1 MFYKWFYLWKIITNY
16 LDLRKLWNHLR
27 WFHNSEAL
35 AATLS
40 LPSLALEPNPFAPH
54 SWCRIRGRCPPLCQ
68 CGSGTPEPR
77 TNHWRVADSN
87 PTPLPHRLP
96 FLHLCLPSLL
106 LRAYP
111 LSLRL
116 ASCCEMR
123 AMPCACNWMPRV
135 MDGRAVSRG
144 LCFTHG
150 NPALQPSYFAMD
162 NTVSPT
168 HTSLRSEHSLSHHPL
183 LSITRRS
190 FHPFHAVAAYLGM
203 IMPFLV
209 YLHLALLSSSVAL
222 TLQSSVS

>member
-1 MFYKWFYLWKIITNY
+1 V
-16 LDLRKLWNHLR
+16 
-27 WFHNSEAL
+27 
-35 AATLS
+35 AAARHYANVGLGRR
-40 LPSLALEPNPFAPH
+40 NPA
-54 SWCRIRGRCPPLCQ
+54 
-68 CGSGTPEPR
+68 
-77 TNHWRVADSN
+77 TNHWRVTDRN
-87 PTPLPHRLP
+87 PTPLSHRLP
-96 FLHLCLPSLL
+96 FLHLRLPSTL

-116 ASCCEMR
+116 ASCCEMC
-123 AMPCACNWMPRV
+123 AMTCACNWIPRV

-162 NTVSPT
+162 NTVLPT
-168 HTSLRSEHSLSHHPL
+168 HTSLHSEHALSHHPL
-183 LSITRRS
+183 LSITSRS

-203 IMPFLV
+203 IMPFQV